1 MRKDIIDTHGLE
13 MLSDQMK
20 EYVIDTLGKR
30 PTERARNRRPP
41 GDKCN
46 QEDKCDQGK
55 QDKQVARTGGLIKE
69 TVIGKISTRTR
80 FVSSRPHAWKLSFG
94 VSSALLNRP
103 CETPYNLLAI
113 DLDTSLKWISI
124 DKISIDNEYLHRR

>member
-1 MRKDIIDTHGLE
+1 
-13 MLSDQMK
+13 MK

-55 QDKQVARTGGLIKE
+55 QDKQVAGTGGLIKE
-69 TVIGKISTRTR
+69 TAIGKISTFRKQQATCLEIELWGE
-80 FVSSRPHAWKLSFG
+80 FSSS
-94 VSSALLNRP
+94 
-103 CETPYNLLAI
+103 
-113 DLDTSLKWISI
+113 
-124 DKISIDNEYLHRR
+124 

>member
-1 MRKDIIDTHGLE
+1 

-20 EYVIDTLGKR
+20 EYVIDTKGKR

-69 TVIGKISTRTR
+69 TAIGKISTRTR
-80 FVSSRPHAWKLSFG
+80 FVSSRPHALKLSFG
-94 VSSALLNRP
+94 VGSALLNRL
-103 CETPYNLLAI
+103 CENPYNLYWQQI
-113 DLDTSLKWISI
+113 WTYCFPTSLKWII
-124 DKISIDNEYLHRR
+124 VDNEYLHMR

>member
-1 MRKDIIDTHGLE
+1 

-20 EYVIDTLGKR
+20 EYVIDTKGKR

-69 TVIGKISTRTR
+69 TAIGKISTRTR
-80 FVSSRPHAWKLSFG
+80 FVSSRPYAWKLSYG
-94 VSSALLNRP
+94 VSLALLNRLRK
-103 CETPYNLLAI
+103 TPYNLYWQQI
-113 DLDTSLKWISI
+113 WTYCFPTSLKWII
-124 DKISIDNEYLHRR
+124 VDNEYLHRR